1 MKNFARHSF
10 YVLMTICLLCGF
22 AGCNTVKKTRY
33 SKQYLDYFDTVSVV
47 VGYEE
52 NEEDF
57 NKTCDFISA
66 ELERYNKLYDIY
78 HKYEGISNLYNI
90 NDEGK
95 EAPVA
100 VDGDIIAMLKFAK
113 EMYAFTEGMTNVAM
127 GSVLSIWHDYR
138 EDGIYD
144 PENAKVPPMED
155 LRAAAEHC
163 NIEDIVIDEENGT
176 VFLADSEMSIDVG
189 AVAKGYAVERIAQ
202 ELIDMGV
209 NNYTLN
215 IGGNIRTI
223 GTKADGKGWV
233 AGIQNPDI
241 FSEDKYLLKVAVS
254 DTALVTSGTYQRYY
268 YVENVKYHH
277 IIDPDTLMPKNTF
290 DSVSIITP
298 DSGVADALSTA
309 CFNLSLEDGQ
319 ALIASLENTE
329 AMWVLADGTQ
339 YYSDGF
345 LNYLY
350 EE

>member
-1 MKNFARHSF
+1 MKKILLRSVSAM
-10 YVLMTICLLCGF
+10 LILCLLCGF
-22 AGCNTVKKTRY
+22 AGCNATKKTRY

-57 NKTCDFISA
+57 NSVCDFVAA

-78 HKYEGISNLYNI
+78 YKYEGVTNLRNV
-90 NDEGK
+90 NETAAQ
-95 EAPVA
+95 APVT
-100 VDGDIIAMLKFAK
+100 VDADIIAMLKFAK
-113 EMYAFTEGMTNVAM
+113 EMYNFTEGMTNIAM
-127 GSVLSIWHDYR
+127 GSVLSIWHEYR

-144 PENAKVPPMED
+144 PASAKVPPMED
-155 LRAAAEHC
+155 LKAAAEHC
-163 NIEDIVIDEENGT
+163 NIDDIVLDEENNT
-176 VFLADSEMSIDVG
+176 VFLADPEMSIDVG

-202 ELIDMGV
+202 ELIAMGV

-223 GTKADGKGWV
+223 GPKADGKGWV

-241 FSEDKYLLKVAVS
+241 FSEDKYLLKVAVA

-268 YVENVKYHH
+268 YVGNVKYHH
-277 IIDPDTLMPKNTF
+277 IIDPETLMPKNTF

-309 CFNLSLEDGQ
+309 CFNLSLDAGQ
-319 ALIASLENTE
+319 ALIASLDNTE

-339 YYSDGF
+339 VYSEGF
-345 LNYLY
+345 LDHLY

>member
-1 MKNFARHSF
+1 MKKN
-10 YVLMTICLLCGF
+10 VLRCLSVMIILCLLCGF
-22 AGCNTVKKTRY
+22 AGCNATQKTRY
-33 SKQYLDYFDTVSVV
+33 SKQYLDYFDTVSLV

-57 NKTCDFISA
+57 NKVCDFVEA
-66 ELERYNKLYDIY
+66 ELDRYNKLYDIY
-78 HKYEGISNLYNI
+78 HKYEGVTNIYNI
-90 NDEGK
+90 NREGT
-95 EAPVA
+95 EAPLA
-100 VDGDIIAMLKFAK
+100 VDSDLIAMLKFAK
-113 EMYAFTEGMTNVAM
+113 EMYTFTEGMTNIAM

-138 EDGIYD
+138 EEGIYD
-144 PENAKVPPMED
+144 PANAKVPPMED

-163 NIEDIVIDEENGT
+163 NIDDIVIDEENGT
-176 VFLADSEMSIDVG
+176 VFLADPKMSIDVG

-202 ELIDMGV
+202 ELIEMGIC
-209 NNYTLN
+209 NYTLN

-223 GTKADGKGWV
+223 GAKADGRGWV

-241 FSEDKYLLKVAVS
+241 FSEDKFLLKVAIA

-268 YVENVKYHH
+268 YVGDVKYHH
-277 IIDPDTLMPKNTF
+277 IIDPETLMPKNTF

-309 CFNLSLEDGQ
+309 CFNLSLEDGM

-329 AMWVLADGTQ
+329 AMWVLSDGTQ
-339 YYSDGF
+339 YYSEGF
-345 LNYLY
+345 SEYLY

>member
-1 MKNFARHSF
+1 
-10 YVLMTICLLCGF
+10 
-22 AGCNTVKKTRY
+22 
-33 SKQYLDYFDTVSVV
+33 
-47 VGYEE
+47 
-52 NEEDF
+52 
-57 NKTCDFISA
+57 
-66 ELERYNKLYDIY
+66 
-78 HKYEGISNLYNI
+78 
-90 NDEGK
+90 
-95 EAPVA
+95 
-100 VDGDIIAMLKFAK
+100 
-113 EMYAFTEGMTNVAM
+113 
-127 GSVLSIWHDYR
+127 
-138 EDGIYD
+138 
-144 PENAKVPPMED
+144 
-155 LRAAAEHC
+155 
-163 NIEDIVIDEENGT
+163 
-176 VFLADSEMSIDVG
+176 
-189 AVAKGYAVERIAQ
+189 
-202 ELIDMGV
+202 MGV

>member
-1 MKNFARHSF
+1 MKKN
-10 YVLMTICLLCGF
+10 VLRCLSVMIILCLLCGF
-22 AGCNTVKKTRY
+22 AGCNATQKTRY
-33 SKQYLDYFDTVSVV
+33 SKQYLDYFDTVSLV

-57 NKTCDFISA
+57 NKVCDFVEA
-66 ELERYNKLYDIY
+66 ELDRYNKLYDIY
-78 HKYEGISNLYNI
+78 HKYEGITNIYNI
-90 NDEGK
+90 NREGT
-95 EAPVA
+95 EAPLA
-100 VDGDIIAMLKFAK
+100 VNSDLIAMLKFAK
-113 EMYAFTEGMTNVAM
+113 EMYTFTEGMTNIAM

-138 EDGIYD
+138 EEGIYD
-144 PENAKVPPMED
+144 PANAKVPPMED

-163 NIEDIVIDEENGT
+163 NIDDIVIDEENGT
-176 VFLADSEMSIDVG
+176 VFLADPKMSIDVG

-202 ELIDMGV
+202 ELIEMGIC
-209 NNYTLN
+209 NYTLN

-223 GTKADGKGWV
+223 GAKADGRGWV

-241 FSEDKYLLKVAVS
+241 FSEDKFLLKVAIA

-268 YVENVKYHH
+268 YVGDVKYHH
-277 IIDPDTLMPKNTF
+277 IIDPETLMPKNTF

-309 CFNLSLEDGQ
+309 CFNLSLEDGM

-329 AMWVLADGTQ
+329 AMWVLSDGTQ
-339 YYSDGF
+339 YYSEGF
-345 LNYLY
+345 SEYLY